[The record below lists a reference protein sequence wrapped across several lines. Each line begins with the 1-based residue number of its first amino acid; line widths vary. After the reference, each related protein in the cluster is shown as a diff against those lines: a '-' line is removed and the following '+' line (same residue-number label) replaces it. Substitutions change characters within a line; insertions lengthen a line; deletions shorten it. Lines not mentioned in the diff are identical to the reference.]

1 MTAQIEVDPTQ
12 FTRKRLMV
20 TLRLPK
26 QGEDQQS
33 QVILEAEDGSGVA
46 VALFGPDSPAARADA
61 ARMMALWNNSLPLA
75 EPAVSPANDFP
86 GKSKA
91 WIAGRAAAILWG
103 DDWEF
108 EAPCPYSVGTPDAS
122 DWESGIQAGL
132 DYLSSTETTPHSPAD
147 AELEP

>member
-1 MTAQIEVDPTQ
+1 MAFPLEVDATQ

-20 TLRLPK
+20 TLRHPK
-26 QGEDQQS
+26 EGGDHQP
-33 QVILEAEDGSGVA
+33 QVILEAEDGSGLA
-46 VALFGPDSPAARADA
+46 VALFGQDSPAARADA
-61 ARMMALWNNSLPLA
+61 ARMMALWNDALPPT
-75 EPAVSPANDFP
+75 ESPVNDFP

-91 WIAGRAAAILWG
+91 WIEGRAAAILWG

-132 DYLSSTETTPHSPAD
+132 DYLSST
-147 AELEP
+147 

>member
-1 MTAQIEVDPTQ
+1 MTLPLEVDATQ

-26 QGEDQQS
+26 EGMDQQP
-33 QVILEAEDGSGVA
+33 QIILEAEDSSGIA

-61 ARMMALWNNSLPLA
+61 ARMMALWNDALPST
-75 EPAVSPANDFP
+75 ESPVNDFP

-91 WIAGRAAAILWG
+91 WIKGRAAAILWG

-132 DYLSSTETTPHSPAD
+132 EYLSSTETTPHSPAD
-147 AELEP
+147 AELEH

>member
-1 MTAQIEVDPTQ
+1 MTRPLEVDATQ

-26 QGEDQQS
+26 HGENQQP
-33 QVILEAEDGSGVA
+33 QVILEAEDGSGLA
-46 VALFGPDSPAARADA
+46 VALFGTDSPAARADA
-61 ARMMALWNNSLPLA
+61 ARMMALWNDALPLA
-75 EPAVSPANDFP
+75 EPAESPTNDFP

-91 WIAGRAAAILWG
+91 WIEGRAAAILWG
-103 DDWEF
+103 DDSEL

-132 DYLSSTETTPHSPAD
+132 DYLSSTETTHHVPA
-147 AELEP
+147 AAALEP

>member
-26 QGEDQQS
+26 QGEDQQP

-61 ARMMALWNNSLPLA
+61 ARMMAL
-75 EPAVSPANDFP
+75 
-86 GKSKA
+86 
-91 WIAGRAAAILWG
+91 
-103 DDWEF
+103 
-108 EAPCPYSVGTPDAS
+108 
-122 DWESGIQAGL
+122 
-132 DYLSSTETTPHSPAD
+132 
-147 AELEP
+147 

>member
-1 MTAQIEVDPTQ
+1 MTLPVEVDATQ

-26 QGEDQQS
+26 EGMDQQP
-33 QVILEAEDGSGVA
+33 QIILEAEDSSGIA

-61 ARMMALWNNSLPLA
+61 ARMMALWNDALPSTESL
-75 EPAVSPANDFP
+75 VNDFP

-91 WIAGRAAAILWG
+91 WIEGRAAAILWG
-103 DDWEF
+103 DDWEY

-132 DYLSSTETTPHSPAD
+132 DYLSSTETTPHSTAD

>member
-1 MTAQIEVDPTQ
+1 MTPPLEVDATQ

-26 QGEDQQS
+26 EGDDQS
-33 QVILEAEDGSGVA
+33 PQVILEAEDGSGLA

-61 ARMMALWNNSLPLA
+61 ARVMTIWNASLPLGDA
-75 EPAVSPANDFP
+75 IIAAPNDFP
-86 GKSKA
+86 DKSRA
-91 WIAGRAAAILWG
+91 WIKGRAAAILWG

-108 EAPCPYSVGTPDAS
+108 EAKCPYSVGTTEAS

-132 DYLSSTETTPHSPAD
+132 DYFFATDTDQRSPVAD
-147 AELEP
+147 

>member
-1 MTAQIEVDPTQ
+1 MTLPLEVDATQ

-26 QGEDQQS
+26 EGMDQQP
-33 QVILEAEDGSGVA
+33 QIILEAEDSSGIA

-61 ARMMALWNNSLPLA
+61 ARMMALWNDALPST
-75 EPAVSPANDFP
+75 ESPVNDFP

-91 WIAGRAAAILWG
+91 WIKGRAAAILWG

-132 DYLSSTETTPHSPAD
+132 DYLSSTETTSHSTDD